1 MQSVPLYSNYKVVLT
16 AEVFNDADS
25 KKPASNTDAGDYI
38 IYTIAEIPTEFI
50 SKSR

>member
-16 AEVFNDADS
+16 PEVFNDADS
-25 KKPASNTDAGDYI
+25 KKPASNTDAGDDI

-50 SKSR
+50 SKSS

>member
-38 IYTIAEIPTEFI
+38 IYTWYVIIH
-50 SKSR
+50 SNLDKG